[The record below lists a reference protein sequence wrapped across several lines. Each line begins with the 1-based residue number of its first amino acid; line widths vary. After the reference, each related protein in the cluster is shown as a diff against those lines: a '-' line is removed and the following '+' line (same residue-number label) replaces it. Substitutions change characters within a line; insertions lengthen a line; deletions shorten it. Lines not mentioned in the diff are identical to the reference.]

1 MIFGLL
7 ISYARALSRESKKVS
22 RYRKSNL
29 QFSEK
34 PSKLKLRDEAE
45 KHGWEQNELQKSIK
59 SENMIFLRRNVVRT
73 PIKPLCTEQD
83 RNRSPISNVLLQ
95 SSPNPGNQ
103 LAYQRANFI
112 EENKRTSSIMLDV
125 EYVHNPSESSCWV
138 RKRVGDFQKRKKV
151 VFNLLSISLI
161 FQGSIGFTALTENML
176 HPHTHNYVSTHGPR
190 PRFYQWDPSI
200 ISTEPTRTDGPF
212 PRRDKILAA
221 APYHSECATRVFSG
235 QIGRASCRERV

>member
-1 MIFGLL
+1 MQHGKSCFLSFSELREPILMIFGLL
-7 ISYARALSRESKKVS
+7 ISYARALSRENKKVS

-34 PSKLKLRDEAE
+34 PSKLKLRDETE

-103 LAYQRANFI
+103 FAYWLC
-112 EENKRTSSIMLDV
+112 EEFFSRRKFSFRVCFVSNTLLQVVLKVCFNNRTFPNQKV
-125 EYVHNPSESSCWV
+125 GTSCC
-138 RKRVGDFQKRKKV
+138 RHFSHSCYIICK
-151 VFNLLSISLI
+151 N
-161 FQGSIGFTALTENML
+161 GSKLGSRTLKC
-176 HPHTHNYVSTHGPR
+176 PHS
-190 PRFYQWDPSI
+190 
-200 ISTEPTRTDGPF
+200 
-212 PRRDKILAA
+212 
-221 APYHSECATRVFSG
+221 
-235 QIGRASCRERV
+235 